1 MNTRIHQ
8 ARWLWGLAE
17 LGVFVESRE
26 LTESYVSKTFLGAWM
41 RPNTLAAAGF
51 TASLVT
57 VSYLLSGTDLFPRA
71 TSKSCRFW
79 HMLSQN
85 IAAAWTSHHQQPFE
99 TLVQNKWHSV
109 DLSTQPSLSCFWFHP
124 GYDIRRKS
132 VWRYSSSVPA
142 CNPLRLITGTVP
154 NTACYKFES
163 NQLGSHC
170 RLLQVQHIWRACSYR
185 LRFRPPCLFL
195 PKPRSA

>member
-17 LGVFVESRE
+17 LDVFVESRE

-57 VSYLLSGTDLFPRA
+57 VSYLLSGTDLFPRT

-109 DLSTQPSLSCFWFHP
+109 DLSTQPSFPVFDPIQVMTFAEKLYGDTASASPLVIH
-124 GYDIRRKS
+124 S
-132 VWRYSSSVPA
+132 VELPA
-142 CNPLRLITGTVP
+142 PFPT
-154 NTACYKFES
+154 
-163 NQLGSHC
+163 
-170 RLLQVQHIWRACSYR
+170 QHATNLKAIN
-185 LRFRPPCLFL
+185 
-195 PKPRSA
+195 

>member
-17 LGVFVESRE
+17 LDVFVESRE
-26 LTESYVSKTFLGAWM
+26 LTESYVSKTFLCAWM

-57 VSYLLSGTDLFPRA
+57 VSYLLSGTDLFPRT

-109 DLSTQPSLSCFWFHP
+109 DLSTQPSFPVFDPIQVMTFAEKLYGDTASA
-124 GYDIRRKS
+124 S
-132 VWRYSSSVPA
+132 
-142 CNPLRLITGTVP
+142 PLVIHSKITGTVP
-154 NTACYKFES
+154 NTACYKYES

-185 LRFRPPCLFL
+185 LRFRLQCLFL
-195 PKPRSA
+195 LKPRSA